1 MESRLPRSP
10 DFGSRH
16 PGPEWMDLGLSESQ
30 KRQNYHE
37 IDRINRFMGVY
48 EALFRTLVRVS
59 KGYAHKPLR
68 ILECGSGSG
77 ASMVALLKKAQKRH
91 LLWEWTAVDVDPL
104 ACALAKEKLA
114 NAGLSNQARVV
125 QDKAERVLATQG
137 PFDVMVGS
145 LFLHHLSS
153 SEILELWTFAQSH
166 LRLGMIWDDLERRP
180 LSFYGFRLLSFVL
193 DFSEVSRHDGAL
205 SILRSFKRNDWISM
219 AENSGW
225 NSWEIKKKALA
236 GRVIFSATTQHL

>member
-1 MESRLPRSP
+1 MESLLPHSP

-30 KRQNYHE
+30 KRLNYQE

-48 EALFRTLVRVS
+48 EALFQTLVRVS
-59 KGYAHKPLR
+59 KEHAHKPLR

-77 ASMVALLKKAQKRH
+77 ASMVAILKKAQKHH
-91 LLWEWTAVDVDPL
+91 LSWEWTAVDVDPL

-114 NAGLSNQARVV
+114 KAGLSNQARVM

-137 PFDVMVGS
+137 PFDVLVGS
-145 LFLHHLSS
+145 LFLHHLSN
-153 SEILELWTFAQSH
+153 SEILELWTCARSH

-193 DFSEVSRHDGAL
+193 GLSEVSRHDGAL
-205 SILRSFKRNDWISM
+205 SILRSFKRNDWIFM

-225 NSWEIKKKALA
+225 NSWELKKKALP
-236 GRVIFSATTQHL
+236 GRMIFSATTQHL